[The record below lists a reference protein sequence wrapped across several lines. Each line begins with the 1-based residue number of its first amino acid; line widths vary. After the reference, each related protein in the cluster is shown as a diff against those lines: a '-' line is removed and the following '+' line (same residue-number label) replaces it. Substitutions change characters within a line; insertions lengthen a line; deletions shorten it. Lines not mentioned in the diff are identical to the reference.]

1 MLCGVTR
8 HGGLP
13 DLPGWVTLS
22 AGVTICHVNV
32 SRWGNPPSRGRG
44 TGQKAQKRNM
54 YVLKLCTFPNRFM
67 AEITRNRNELF
78 SNAQSGQTSLV
89 EHCTSSGCNS
99 CTGLNFSFQVFLFYF
114 CESNIRYCKV
124 RSQIIFIY
132 INSHLTYMIFIY
144 SVKTEKKISHSP
156 GKKKRR
162 KELITRC
169 LSQCSESILNVHIS
183 NAPLNTRY
191 WTYRDA
197 RGMCE

>member
-1 MLCGVTR
+1 MY
-8 HGGLP
+8 
-13 DLPGWVTLS
+13 
-22 AGVTICHVNV
+22 
-32 SRWGNPPSRGRG
+32 SRGRPRWWS
-44 TGQKAQKRNM
+44 TAP
-54 YVLKLCTFPNRFM
+54 VLDATPVQVWIFPFRF
-67 AEITRNRNELF
+67 
-78 SNAQSGQTSLV
+78 S
-89 EHCTSSGCNS
+89 
-99 CTGLNFSFQVFLFYF
+99 FYF
-114 CESNIRYCKV
+114 CESNIRHCKV

-197 RGMCE
+197 RGMCQWDVVLLLLVTSRNSCQPERSQICIFMFTSSVAHLVFTITIQMHLRDTFYFA

>member
-1 MLCGVTR
+1 MLGGVTR

-44 TGQKAQKRNM
+44 SGQKAQKRNM

-99 CTGLNFSFQVFLFYF
+99 CTGLNFSFQVFLLLL
-114 CESNIRYCKV
+114 RK
-124 RSQIIFIY
+124 Q
-132 INSHLTYMIFIY
+132 Y
-144 SVKTEKKISHSP
+144 S
-156 GKKKRR
+156 
-162 KELITRC
+162 L
-169 LSQCSESILNVHIS
+169 L
-183 NAPLNTRY
+183 
-191 WTYRDA
+191 
-197 RGMCE
+197 